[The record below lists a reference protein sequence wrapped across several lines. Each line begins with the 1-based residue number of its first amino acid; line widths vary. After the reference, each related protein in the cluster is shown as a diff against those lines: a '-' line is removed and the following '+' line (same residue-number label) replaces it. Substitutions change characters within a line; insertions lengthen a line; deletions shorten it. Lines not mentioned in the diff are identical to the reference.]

1 MSKFHPLTIS
11 DVRPETR
18 DSVSVAF
25 AVPPELR
32 DTFFYVQGQ
41 HLILRA
47 TLDGE
52 EVRRPYS
59 ICTSVADA
67 ELRVAIKRVAGGRF
81 SNFANDQ
88 LKAGQT
94 LEVLPPAGHFF
105 VPLDPARAGRYLAV
119 AAGSGITPILSIVKT
134 TLESE
139 PHSCFTL
146 LYGNRSSAETLFREQ
161 LEQLKNQYLA
171 RLQLIFVFSREAQ
184 EVELYSGRI
193 DAAKCELLFSRW
205 IEVAGLDA
213 AFLCGPQEM
222 TEAVRDAL
230 QRHGLA
236 AERIHFELF
245 NIDLPAAAPAREA
258 AASAAVADLALSQ
271 VTLICDGRRQ
281 SFALA
286 GDGQSILDAGLAQGL
301 ELPYSCKAGV
311 CATCKCKLVE
321 GEVAMDANFAL
332 EDHEVAAGYVLSCQ
346 AHPRSAT
353 VVLDYDQG

>member
-11 DVRPETR
+11 DVRAETR
-18 DSVSVAF
+18 DSVSLAF

-32 DTFFYVQGQ
+32 ETFRYVQGQ

-52 EVRRPYS
+52 ELRRPYS
-59 ICTSVADA
+59 ICSSVADD

-81 SNFANDQ
+81 SNFANDRLQ
-88 LKAGQT
+88 PGQT

-139 PHSCFTL
+139 PHSRVTL
-146 LYGNRSSAETLFREQ
+146 LYGNRTSAETMFREA

-171 RLQLIFVFSREAQ
+171 RLHLILVFSREPQ
-184 EVELYSGRI
+184 EVELYNGRI
-193 DAAKCELLFSRW
+193 DAAKCAALFSRW
-205 IEVAGLDA
+205 IDVAGLDA

-230 QRHGLA
+230 QRHSLA
-236 AERIHFELF
+236 AERIHYELF
-245 NIDLPAAAPAREA
+245 NVDLPAAAPAPAAGSA
-258 AASAAVADLALSQ
+258 AASEAALSQ
-271 VTLICDGRRQ
+271 VSLICDGRRQ
-281 SFALA
+281 RFALA
-286 GDGQSILDAGLAQGL
+286 GDGPSILDAGLAQGL
-301 ELPYSCKAGV
+301 DLPYSCKAGV
-311 CATCKCKLVE
+311 CATCKCRLVE

-332 EDHEVAAGYVLSCQ
+332 EDHEVEAGYVLSCQ

-353 VVLDYDQG
+353 VVLDFDQN